1 MGETRVDLLH
11 LLEDLRDAYPGA
23 LEDTILTEILAN
35 ALDSGASHIEVLA
48 DPTSARLAIVDNGSG
63 MTRRDLRRYHD
74 IAASTKTR
82 GQGIGFAG
90 VGIKLGLLVSQEV
103 LTETRRGTTHVA
115 TIWHLA
121 SRQRAPWRWVEPP
134 GWAAD
139 GGTAVCL
146 TLRNPLSPLLDRGA
160 LVATVQR
167 HFAPLL
173 DDSFASILGDHY
185 PRGVRFKVNGIAV
198 ESETATPG
206 RVPVALR
213 IGRRRKPAAVG
224 YLMRSEE
231 PLPEERRG
239 LGVSAM
245 GKVIV
250 TGWDWLGLNPADPER
265 VGGLIEIPAL
275 AECLTLNKADF
286 LRTGPRGSSYLLHR
300 RAVQEAVATQLAAW
314 GNEERPRSDA
324 LRRRRARPME
334 RDLATVLVDLAEDF
348 PLLSSLVDRHAG
360 GQRRLPVSG
369 KTERSELV
377 SAAISRPREDL
388 DEEGTAAP
396 DSDLLVPAPPPT
408 GGDSAEQ
415 PTAMSAA
422 SESHTR
428 EPEPPPLPSLSP
440 SRSGARRP
448 GRYGLSIQ
456 FESRPDDDA
465 LGRLAESTVWVNEAH
480 PAFVRATAAR
490 SEGYHLAVTVALVL
504 APLAVEASQNHE
516 FVTAFL
522 AHWGRAVAEK
532 VRARSARGT

>member
-23 LEDTILTEILAN
+23 LEETILTEILAN

-48 DPTSARLAIVDNGSG
+48 DPAAARLAIVDNGSG

-74 IAASTKTR
+74 VAASSKTR

-103 LTETRRGTTHVA
+103 LTETRRGKTHIA
-115 TIWHLA
+115 TSWHLA

-146 TLRNPLSPLLDRGA
+146 TLRNPLSPLLDPGA
-160 LVATVQR
+160 LTATVQR

-173 DDSFASILGDHY
+173 DDGFAAILSERY
-185 PRGVRFKVNGIAV
+185 PLGVRFKVNGIAV
-198 ESETATPG
+198 DSEAATSG
-206 RVPVALR
+206 RAPIALR
-213 IGRRRKPAAVG
+213 IGRRRKPAAMG
-224 YLMRSEE
+224 YLMRSDE

-239 LGVSAM
+239 MGVSAL

-286 LRTGPRGSSYLLHR
+286 LRTGARGSIYLLHR
-300 RAVQEAVATQLAAW
+300 RAVQEAVAAQLAAW
-314 GNEERPRSDA
+314 GNEESPRTDA

-348 PLLSSLVDRHAG
+348 PLLSSLVDRQAG
-360 GQRRLPVSG
+360 GQRRLPVAARAARG
-369 KTERSELV
+369 EALTAVAPV
-377 SAAISRPREDL
+377 SPDAIGAESAPLPGWSSPEP
-388 DEEGTAAP
+388 AAP
-396 DSDLLVPAPPPT
+396 PADSPETTATPSDLPAETPALPAP
-408 GGDSAEQ
+408 
-415 PTAMSAA
+415 A
-422 SESHTR
+422 SNR
-428 EPEPPPLPSLSP
+428 GRL
-440 SRSGARRP
+440 RRP
-448 GRYGLSIQ
+448 GRYGLTIQ

-465 LGRLAESTVWVNEAH
+465 LGRLAETTVWVNEAH
-480 PAFVRATAAR
+480 PAFVRAAASR
-490 SEGYHLAVTVALVL
+490 SEGYHLAATVALVL
-504 APLAVEASQNHE
+504 APLAVEAHE
-516 FVTAFL
+516 THDFVTAFL

-532 VRARSARGT
+532 GRRRG